1 MILALETATR
11 ACSAA
16 LFAPSGELLGQR
28 HAEDGPAHTQLL
40 LPFVHAILGAAD
52 VDLDAVTTVV
62 VSMGPGS
69 YTGLRIGIATAR
81 ALAGAGAELRLAG
94 VPTLAALAWALAA
107 DDQAGASRR
116 LVPLIDGRRKE
127 VFAACYEQR
136 QGDLRPLA
144 LAGAGGRDAD
154 EAVVPV
160 SRLSEFLA
168 AWPDALVG
176 GDGAHLHADRLPP
189 SVHLSSAV
197 AAPTAV
203 MVGRAYLAGV
213 PGCAAGPTDVLPIY
227 GRAPDAV
234 RWTKGSQ
241 P

>member
-16 LFAPSGELLGQR
+16 LFTPAGELLGHR
-28 HAEDGPAHTQLL
+28 HAEDGPAHTRLL
-40 LPFVHAILGAAD
+40 LPFVHAILSAAE
-52 VDLDAVTTVV
+52 VDLEAVATVV
-62 VSMGPGS
+62 VSLGPGS

-81 ALAGAGAELRLAG
+81 ALAGAGAELELAG

-107 DDQAGASRR
+107 DDQAGASRC

-127 VFAACYEQR
+127 VFAACYEQCR
-136 QGDLRPLA
+136 SGLRLLA
-144 LAGAGGRDAD
+144 PAGTDGRDAD
-154 EAVVPV
+154 EVIVPV
-160 SRLSEFLA
+160 DRLGEFLA
-168 AWPDALVG
+168 AWPGALVG

-189 SVHLSSAV
+189 AVRLSSV
-197 AAPTAV
+197 VVAPTAV
-203 MVGRAYLAGV
+203 MVGRAYLARV
-213 PGCAAGPTDVLPIY
+213 PGCVAGPADVLPIY

-234 RWTKGSQ
+234 RWAKGAE

>member
-16 LFAPSGELLGQR
+16 LFTATGDLLGHR

-40 LPFVHAILGAAD
+40 LPFVHAVLGDAG
-52 VDLDAVTTVV
+52 VDLEAITTVV

-69 YTGLRIGIATAR
+69 YTGLRIGVATAR
-81 ALAGAGAELRLAG
+81 ALAGAGAQLPLAG

-107 DDQAGASRR
+107 EDEAGESRCV
-116 LVPLIDGRRKE
+116 VPLIDGRRKE
-127 VFAACYEQR
+127 VFAACYEHR
-136 QGDLRPLA
+136 RDGLRLLA
-144 LAGAGGRDAD
+144 PGGADGREAD
-154 EAVVPV
+154 EVIVPV
-160 SRLSEFLA
+160 DRLGEFLA
-168 AWPDALVG
+168 AWPEALVG
-176 GDGAHLHADRLPP
+176 GDGAHVHADRLPP
-189 SVHLSSAV
+189 AVRLSSAV

-213 PGCAAGPTDVLPIY
+213 PGCASGPAAVLPIY

-234 RWTKGSQ
+234 RWARRTG

>member
-40 LPFVHAILGAAD
+40 LPFVHAVLSGAGAD
-52 VDLDAVTTVV
+52 IEAVGTVV
-62 VSMGPGS
+62 VSLGPGS
-69 YTGLRIGIATAR
+69 YTGLRIGVATAR
-81 ALAGAGAELRLAG
+81 ALASAGAELQLAG

-107 DDQAGASRR
+107 DSEAVGPRCV
-116 LVPLIDGRRKE
+116 VPLIDGRRRE

-136 QGDLRPLA
+136 RGGLRPLA
-144 LAGAGGRDAD
+144 LTGVDGRDAH

-160 SRLSEFLA
+160 DRLGEFLA

-176 GDGAHLHADRLPP
+176 GDGAHLHADRLPAG
-189 SVHLSSAV
+189 VRLSSAV

-203 MVGRAYLAGV
+203 MVGRAFLAGV
-213 PGCAAGPTDVLPIY
+213 PGCVAGLADVLPIY
-227 GRAPDAV
+227 GRTPDAV
-234 RWTKGSQ
+234 RWAQ
-241 P
+241 AAEL

>member
-16 LFAPSGELLGQR
+16 LFTPTGDLLGHR

-40 LPFVHAILGAAD
+40 LPFVHAVLGAAG
-52 VDLDAVTTVV
+52 VDLEAVTTVV

-69 YTGLRIGIATAR
+69 YTGLRIGVATAR
-81 ALAGAGAELRLAG
+81 ALAGAGAQAAARRRAHVGRSGLGAG
-94 VPTLAALAWALAA
+94 
-107 DDQAGASRR
+107 GRRRGGRSRCV
-116 LVPLIDGRRKE
+116 VPLIDGRRKE

-136 QGDLRPLA
+136 RDGLRL
-144 LAGAGGRDAD
+144 LVAGGADGREAD
-154 EAVVPV
+154 EVIVPV
-160 SRLSEFLA
+160 DRLGEFLA
-168 AWPDALVG
+168 AWPEALVG

-189 SVHLSSAV
+189 AVRLSSAV

-213 PGCAAGPTDVLPIY
+213 PGCASGPAGVLPIY

-234 RWTKGSQ
+234 HWARRSE

>member
-1 MILALETATR
+1 VILALETATR

-16 LFAPSGELLGQR
+16 LLAPSGELLGER

-40 LPFVHAILGAAD
+40 LPFVHAILSGAGAD
-52 VDLDAVTTVV
+52 IEAVGTVV
-62 VSMGPGS
+62 VSLGPGS
-69 YTGLRIGIATAR
+69 YTGLRIGVATAR
-81 ALAGAGAELRLAG
+81 ALAAAGAELQLAG

-107 DDQAGASRR
+107 DAQGAGSRC
-116 LVPLIDGRRKE
+116 LVPLIDGHRKE
-127 VFAACYEQR
+127 VFAACYEQLR
-136 QGDLRPLA
+136 GGLRPLA
-144 LAGAGGRDAD
+144 LAGADGRDAD

-160 SRLSEFLA
+160 DRLGEYLA

-176 GDGAHLHADRLPP
+176 GDGARLHADRLPAG
-189 SVHLSSAV
+189 VRRSSAV

-213 PGCAAGPTDVLPIY
+213 PGCVKGPTEVLPIY

-234 RWTKGSQ
+234 RWAQAAK